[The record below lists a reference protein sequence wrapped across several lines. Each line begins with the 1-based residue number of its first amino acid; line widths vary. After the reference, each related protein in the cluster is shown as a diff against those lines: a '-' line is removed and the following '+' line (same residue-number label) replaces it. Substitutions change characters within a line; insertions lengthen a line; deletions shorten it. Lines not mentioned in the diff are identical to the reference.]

1 MRKLMTALVFS
12 LTLAGFGGLAVAATP
27 SPRSE
32 QADIIKK
39 KKRLAALKAAAKAEE
54 QAIARAEAE
63 AKAKAR
69 KTAAERSR
77 SNKKGV
83 RVVASSSSRLKPAK
97 KDRLLQQNS
106 RSASRSECTG
116 LFRCLFAKRQRPVRI
131 ASIDPNFTGGSGVS
145 GRTMRQTVN
154 WNNDSYKPGSIIVKT
169 QERALYYVLPG
180 GEAIRYSV
188 GVGKEGFQWGGRSTI
203 VRKQEWPS
211 WTPPQTMIEREAAKG
226 HIIPPFMEG
235 GPGNP
240 LGARALYIGGT
251 LFRVHGTNNEASIG
265 GAVSS
270 GCIRMMNAD
279 VVDLFDRVKI
289 GAPIH
294 VIQ

>member
-1 MRKLMTALVFS
+1 MMRKLITALLFS
-12 LTLAGFGGLAVAATP
+12 VTLAGVGVLPAAAAP
-27 SPRSE
+27 SPDSD
-32 QADIIKK
+32 QALILKK
-39 KKRLAALKAAAKAEE
+39 KKRLAALKAAA
-54 QAIARAEAE
+54 EAE
-63 AKAKAR
+63 AKAIAQAEAKAKKLKQAQQSKPNR
-69 KTAAERSR
+69 
-77 SNKKGV
+77 KGV
-83 RVVASSSSRLKPAK
+83 RIVAVSPSAKRKPVTADDVLKARAQK
-97 KDRLLQQNS
+97 RNCD
-106 RSASRSECTG
+106 G
-116 LFRCLFAKRQRPVRI
+116 LFKCLFAKRQRPAQVRV
-131 ASIDPNFTGGSGVS
+131 ASIDPNFTGGSGIS
-145 GRTMRQTVN
+145 GRTMRQTVG
-154 WNNDSYKPGSIIVKT
+154 WSDASYKPGSIVVKT
-169 QERALYYVLPG
+169 QERALYLIQPG

-211 WTPPQTMIEREAAKG
+211 WTPPQVMIEREAAKG

-251 LFRVHGTNNEASIG
+251 MFRVHGTNNEASIG

-279 VVDLFDRVKI
+279 VVDLYDRVKI
-289 GAPIH
+289 GAKIH

>member
-1 MRKLMTALVFS
+1 MRKFMTALVIS
-12 LTLAGFGGLAVAATP
+12 VSLAGFGGLAMAATP
-27 SPRSE
+27 APDAD
-32 QADIIKK
+32 QAQILKK

-54 QAIARAEAE
+54 QEIARAEAQ
-63 AKAKAR
+63 AKSKPR
-69 KTAAERSR
+69 KKPAEQAGR
-77 SNKKGV
+77 NKKGV
-83 RVVASSSSRLKPAK
+83 RIVASASARAKPEN
-97 KDRLLQQNS
+97 KDRILQS
-106 RSASRSECTG
+106 RTAGSRNECG
-116 LFRCLFAKRQRPVRI
+116 GFFKCLFGKKQRPVRV
-131 ASIDPNFTGGSGVS
+131 ASIDPNFTGGSGIS

-154 WNNDSYKPGSIIVKT
+154 WTNASYKPGSLIVKT
-169 QERALYYVLPG
+169 KERALYYVLPG

-188 GVGKEGFQWGGRSTI
+188 GVGKEGFQWGGKSTI